1 VFTQAVKKLLVPALV
16 RQFGNPHGLLGRA
29 VGWSMSRRPSN
40 VRRSR
45 WVVELL
51 DLQPADRVLEVGCGP
66 GVALA
71 AAAQCA
77 GTVVG
82 VDRSPVMV
90 RQARRRAKVT
100 VHEADAEHLP
110 SFDRPFDK
118 AFAVNTVGH
127 WPDPIAGLRSVR
139 AVLRAGGTI
148 AVASQPR
155 CPGATTEH
163 SRAAADQLTRQLR
176 EAGFVDPRVEVL
188 DLDPPAVCVLATK

>member
-1 VFTQAVKKLLVPALV
+1 MKQRILHALV
-16 RQFGNPHGLLGRA
+16 RQFGNPRGVLGRL

-40 VRRSR
+40 VQRSR

-51 DLQPADRVLEVGCGP
+51 ELEPHERVLEIGCGP
-66 GVALA
+66 GVGLA
-71 AAAQCA
+71 AAAAQA

-82 VDRSPVMV
+82 VDRSRVMV

-110 SFDRPFDK
+110 AFDAPFDK

-127 WPDPIAGLRSVR
+127 WPDAVAGLASIRG
-139 AVLRAGGTI
+139 ALRPGGTI

-155 CPGATTEH
+155 CPGATAEH
-163 SRAAADQLTRQLR
+163 SRAAADKLVEQLR
-176 EAGFVDPRVEVL
+176 EAGFVDPRVETL
-188 DLDPPAVCVLATK
+188 ALDPPAVCVLATA